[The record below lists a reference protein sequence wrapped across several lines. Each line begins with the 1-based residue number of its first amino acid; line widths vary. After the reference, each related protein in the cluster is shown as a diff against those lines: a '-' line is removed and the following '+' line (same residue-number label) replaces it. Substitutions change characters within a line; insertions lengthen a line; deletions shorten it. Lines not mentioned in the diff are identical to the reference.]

1 MLKKERPQE
10 SIFSTD
16 FLKTFL
22 VRRSLPASP
31 YRNPKKQGVDSP
43 SYEQEHPAGLTS
55 IYHRVIL
62 TTHMARCVH
71 LRNRNR

>member
-22 VRRSLPASP
+22 VRRSLPP
-31 YRNPKKQGVDSP
+31 SP
-43 SYEQEHPAGLTS
+43 SYEKEHPAGLTS

-71 LRNRNR
+71 LRNRNRQARPVPFYGK